1 MAALHVAA
9 LEKAGIVLVVG
20 EVGSGKTML
29 ARRFIEALPPH
40 IHSVYLLNPAFSRDE
55 ILIKIAHD
63 LGLIER
69 FPRFE
74 RTSRATQ
81 ITAIEHE
88 LLARHERGESTV
100 LVIDE
105 AHYMPPET
113 LDEIRLL
120 TNIETARG
128 KTLSIFL
135 FAQPEIDEMLG
146 QWRMRQLRDRVVYRF
161 DLRRLSASEVSG
173 YLEMRT
179 RIAGWDGDPLFT
191 PGACSEVARASGGWL
206 RAINKLADKSLLAAY
221 AENARRVERRHV
233 RRANRDIAG
242 KAWKRGG
249 LLTWKMRPAMAV
261 AGLAFVLVLGVALG
275 IFLLGLRGEG
285 PVRMAGGAIPS
296 AKDGPSQLNA
306 GQLAMSYEISSLR
319 HERRENGE

>member
-1 MAALHVAA
+1 LAALHVAA
-9 LEKAGIVLVVG
+9 LEKAGIILVVG

-29 ARRFIEALPPH
+29 ARRFVETLPPH

-55 ILIKIAHD
+55 ILLKIAHD

-74 RTSRATQ
+74 RTSRASQ
-81 ITAIEHE
+81 ITAIEQE
-88 LLARHERGESTV
+88 LLARHERGESTA

-105 AHYMPPET
+105 AHCMPPET

-161 DLRRLSASEVSG
+161 DLRGLSAPEVSG

-191 PGACSEVARASGGWL
+191 PDACSEVARASGGWP

-221 AENARRVERRHV
+221 AENARRIEPRHV
-233 RRANRDIAG
+233 RRACRDIKG
-242 KAWKRGG
+242 KAGRRDV
-249 LLTWKMRPAMAV
+249 LPSWKMRPAVAV
-261 AGLAFVLVLGVALG
+261 AWLALFLALG
-275 IFLLGLRGEG
+275 AATGLFLGLRDDG
-285 PVRMAGGAIPS
+285 PARVAGSAVPS
-296 AKDGPSQLNA
+296 AKDGERSRP
-306 GQLAMSYEISSLR
+306 LALSYEISSLR
-319 HERRENGE
+319 NERRGEPE